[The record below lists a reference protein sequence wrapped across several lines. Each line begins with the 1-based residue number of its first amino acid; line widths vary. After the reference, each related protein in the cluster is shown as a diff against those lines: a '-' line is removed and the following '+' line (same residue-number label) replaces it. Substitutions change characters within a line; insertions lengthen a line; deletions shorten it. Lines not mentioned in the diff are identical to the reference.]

1 MYYLAKCVE
10 LESYPYPLNIFGKWH
25 YHVFPYKS
33 YLMLRIPVAT
43 DAFVN
48 APSIE
53 TSSLST
59 VTATGNV
66 SPAQPPSTSSNS
78 VSTGGIVGGVIGGL
92 VLIACMAAFVI
103 WTRRTR
109 KVDKQEDT
117 YNLSQ
122 WNYDGNRDN
131 PEDALNTEPGREQ
144 SEIYGTPRGLIYRDN
159 PSSVNLQRDN

>member
-1 MYYLAKCVE
+1 
-10 LESYPYPLNIFGKWH
+10 
-25 YHVFPYKS
+25 
-33 YLMLRIPVAT
+33 MLRIPVAT

-48 APSIE
+48 APSAE
-53 TSSLST
+53 TSSLS
-59 VTATGNV
+59 VTV
-66 SPAQPPSTSSNS
+66 SPAQAPSTSVNS

-92 VLIACMAAFVI
+92 VLIACIAAFVI

-109 KVDKQEDT
+109 NVDKQEDT

-131 PEDALNTEPGREQ
+131 ASDALYTEPGREQ